1 MQNTALMLIGCG
13 SGKDGSGSSNSGG
26 EERVWKFAHTRA
38 EGTEND
44 VIARDFAD
52 NLTSSID
59 NLKIDIYPNNQ
70 RWRLYRGAGSYR
82 NERSSIDVWLYV
94 ANRFQCCL
102 CKLRHILF
110 LNWDEAK
117 ELYNS
122 EDGAM
127 YKYVEERLVDQNIK
141 LLAVVPKYFGLY
153 YGNG

>member
-1 MQNTALMLIGCG
+1 MTCTIYILAPKYIFKEEENEEKIISALVVANDRLMLIGCG

-70 RWRLYRGAGSYR
+70 RRLYRGAGSYR

-94 ANRFQCCL
+94 ANGRFHVVCANCAIS
-102 CKLRHILF
+102 CF
-110 LNWDEAK
+110 
-117 ELYNS
+117 EL
-122 EDGAM
+122 G
-127 YKYVEERLVDQNIK
+127 
-141 LLAVVPKYFGLY
+141 
-153 YGNG
+153 